1 VLSFGSFDK
10 AAALHEEGAEY
21 YGSPEVVI
29 TAVSGSFPVAMRN
42 LGDLNRREMNR
53 WLNNRPRTATSR
65 SDDGN
70 AQCCGFAE

>member
-1 VLSFGSFDK
+1 MKK
-10 AAALHEEGAEY
+10 ALKY
-21 YGSPEVVI
+21 YGSPEAVI
-29 TAVSGSFPVAMRN
+29 TAVPGSFPVAMRD

-70 AQCCGFAE
+70 ARCCGFAE